1 MGLSSSSSAFSVLHG
16 NFHVSNL
23 NLQTSDL
30 TKVVN
35 HQMPP
40 GTEKVM
46 DFASLKGDWYGTG
59 TAKVGNPHNKNVQI
73 STKICEE
80 SNSSISDQPSTILS
94 GCPRVFCLG
103 TGGYLLLSNTGL
115 LGIVCS
121 CHFFHTSVAKFCE
134 HSGLCDMNP
143 GDAVRMESGET
154 IARWRKLSFEK
165 FGIRVPEDQSGWDWP
180 EGLLPTTG
188 LVKPSAAMPNLSNTS
203 HVANLVGFLKDC
215 QGAWTIPCF

>member
-165 FGIRVPEDQSGWDWP
+165 FGGSGRSEWM
-180 EGLLPTTG
+180 GL
-188 LVKPSAAMPNLSNTS
+188 A
-203 HVANLVGFLKDC
+203 
-215 QGAWTIPCF
+215 